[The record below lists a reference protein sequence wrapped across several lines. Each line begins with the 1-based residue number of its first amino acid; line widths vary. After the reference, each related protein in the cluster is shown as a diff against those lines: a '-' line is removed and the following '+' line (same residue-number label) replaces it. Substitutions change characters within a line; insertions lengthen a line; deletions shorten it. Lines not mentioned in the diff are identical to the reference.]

1 MIQDKKIIA
10 ADYAGKD
17 IESIEGDYVGGQS
30 TSLKKRFDAV
40 SKDVIAP
47 KHNELIDELIA
58 EGAAAEIG
66 AAPINSNSG
75 NKVQDIL
82 RYLWE
87 QMQRITQGTIPD
99 GSITASKFADGA
111 ITTPKI
117 ADNAVTGEKLADGAV
132 TAGKLADGA
141 VTEASLSS
149 DMVAKLANF
158 VTTGNFEEALL
169 EKAARVHQHA
179 PTDLT
184 DPVPITKGGTGATT
198 AAEALANLGA
208 AGITY
213 HSSSETADMNDF
225 LDYGIHSF
233 VYGGTWSNV
242 PATYGGNNG
251 WLICL
256 PTTDGAGTKQIWL
269 RFGSTNNP
277 DYMFVRTIFSNAGNM
292 SEWVQLATMPEWAK
306 NVCFTF
312 NDVKDVPW
320 WTSGMSTFEFLEAMP
335 AYTHISIFASG
346 ATAANTFSDAPTTY
360 GSYEFSK
367 GASGYWDLAICSSA
381 NTLTTKYF
389 VYTRN
394 ATSGVWSKVM
404 TAADFSY
411 SNGTLSITTT

>member
-1 MIQDKKIIA
+1 MA

-17 IESIEGDYVGGQS
+17 IESIEGDYVAGQS

-198 AAEALANLGA
+198 ALDALHNLGILA
-208 AGITY
+208 AGISLSPASAATQY
-213 HSSSETADMNDF
+213 GFVQDFSWYTDTSMTTAQFM
-225 LDYGIHSF
+225 
-233 VYGGTWSNV
+233 
-242 PATYGGNNG
+242 A
-251 WLICL
+251 
-256 PTTDGAGTKQIWL
+256 
-269 RFGSTNNP
+269 
-277 DYMFVRTIFSNAGNM
+277 
-292 SEWVQLATMPEWAK
+292 
-306 NVCFTF
+306 
-312 NDVKDVPW
+312 
-320 WTSGMSTFEFLEAMP
+320 AMP
-335 AYTHISIFASG
+335 AKTTIVAGCSVKDNVKAL
-346 ATAANTFSDAPTTY
+346 ADAPSTY
-360 GSYEFSK
+360 MTMLLVKGKNNNYRNGLGWVVNTATPKLWVYSSDGS
-367 GASGYWDLAICSSA
+367 SSA
-381 NTLTTKYF
+381 YWRRIITEL
-389 VYTRN
+389 
-394 ATSGVWSKVM
+394 
-404 TAADFSY
+404 DFSI
-411 SNGTLSITTT
+411 SNGVLNITTT